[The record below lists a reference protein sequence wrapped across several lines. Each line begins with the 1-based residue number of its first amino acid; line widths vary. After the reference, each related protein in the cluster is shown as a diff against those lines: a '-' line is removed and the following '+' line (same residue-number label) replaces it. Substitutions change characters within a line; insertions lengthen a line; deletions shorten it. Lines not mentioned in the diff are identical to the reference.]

1 MQISRAAIKHNAK
14 SIISSSKPSPVLV
27 GLVYLGIVA
36 ILQLLS
42 TTVSGEFSMY
52 MKTMEQMLAGNMD
65 YLPTLP
71 TVGLSGTLIGVA
83 IGLMLMM
90 MDTGFKIYCLHICQR
105 RKAGFGS
112 LFDGFAI
119 FFKVVWLNIL
129 MFIFVYLWSLLLII
143 PGIIALYRY
152 RMALFIMLENPEMSA
167 LACISASKEMI
178 MGHKGE
184 LFVLDLSFLGW
195 ALLSL
200 LPFVTIWVT
209 PYTSV
214 TYTNYYLALRDMPKQ
229 DSKQTFG
236 V

>member
-14 SIISSSKPSPVLV
+14 NIISSTKPSPVLV
-27 GLVYLGIVA
+27 GLVFLGIVA

-52 MKTMEQMLAGNMD
+52 MKTMEQMMAGNMD

-71 TVGLSGTLIGVA
+71 NVGLSGTLIGIA
-83 IGLMLMM
+83 IGLMLIM
-90 MDTGFKIYCLHICQR
+90 MDTGFTIYCLHICQL

-119 FFKVVWLNIL
+119 FFKVVWLNLL

-143 PGIIALYRY
+143 PGIVALYRY
-152 RMALFIMLENPEMSA
+152 RMALYIMLENPEMSA
-167 LACISASKEMI
+167 LACISASKEMM

-200 LPFVTIWVT
+200 FPFVTIWVT
-209 PYTSV
+209 PYSSV

-229 DSKQTFG
+229 DSGQTYS